1 MLISSDPCGG
11 LQQPPVH
18 PPRSNP
24 SVAALDV
31 IDVGQHETA
40 VEQLERVLQ
49 VLRNSEPPS
58 PVARSRSWRWPNT
71 CRFRLVPDTDQ
82 STLNAVQ
89 PMGTVQLRR
98 RLGTRRISPK
108 VPTAAC
114 SNVIIAQREARNV
127 RISFQLSMTIKLDP
141 PGSRQGVPVS
151 DPLAGTPQPR
161 GRHRCWG
168 ANSLFLDRLGCS
180 NPDRHDTQAA

>member
-1 MLISSDPCGG
+1 MALAEHVSISPGAG
-11 LQQPPVH
+11 HRPV
-18 PPRSNP
+18 
-24 SVAALDV
+24 D
-31 IDVGQHETA
+31 
-40 VEQLERVLQ
+40 LERRPAHEL
-49 VLRNSEPPS
+49 
-58 PVARSRSWRWPNT
+58 
-71 CRFRLVPDTDQ
+71 
-82 STLNAVQ
+82 
-89 PMGTVQLRR
+89 GTVQLRR

>member
-18 PPRSNP
+18 PRDRMP

-49 VLRNSEPPS
+49 VLRNSGTAEPSCQESFMALAEHVSVS
-58 PVARSRSWRWPNT
+58 PGAGHRPVDLERRPAQ
-71 CRFRLVPDTDQ
+71 V
-82 STLNAVQ
+82 
-89 PMGTVQLRR
+89 GTVQLRR

-114 SNVIIAQREARNV
+114 SNVIIARREARNV

-141 PGSRQGVPVS
+141 PGEQ
-151 DPLAGTPQPR
+151 AGSP
-161 GRHRCWG
+161 CE
-168 ANSLFLDRLGCS
+168 
-180 NPDRHDTQAA
+180 